1 MSLITRCPSCRTMFK
16 VAQDQLK
23 ASQGWVRC
31 GQCEQVFDAT
41 AHLVQEPPALTTPL
55 TTPPPGGGAAPTA
68 RAASVAGSPPK
79 SWEEEMVE
87 AEFGDLAA
95 QHDTPLDDLQ
105 LETPDASAWREPGF
119 TEDLE
124 HLPPPRSAEP
134 PLRSDGGGFPAPSAP
149 LPRFAAAT
157 MAGPH
162 EAAYHAPSQAGQ
174 ASMPSNSDHDGQEAE
189 ALSFMRRSRWRHPA
203 VRALLFLLC
212 CLLSLGL
219 LLQVARHERDRIA
232 AREPALRPWLHV
244 LCEQLDCAVE
254 PLRQIE
260 SVVIDGSAFSKIRD
274 ELYQLNLTLRN
285 KAPVNLALPAVEL
298 VLTDVQDQV
307 LIRRVLLPQE
317 LGAGS
322 GAAQDDGLRT
332 QGESRLIRSGGE
344 FQATVLME
352 IKNGN
357 RAAGA
362 SLEGR
367 VAGYRLL
374 AFYP

>member
-1 MSLITRCPSCRTMFK
+1 MFK

-23 ASQGWVRC
+23 VSQGWVRC

-55 TTPPPGGGAAPTA
+55 ATPASGGGVAAPA
-68 RAASVAGSPPK
+68 GPAPVAGLPPK

-95 QHDTPLDDLQ
+95 QHDTSLDDLQ
-105 LETPDASAWREPGF
+105 LETPEASAWREPRF
-119 TEDLE
+119 TED
-124 HLPPPRSAEP
+124 PVDSPAPRAAEP
-134 PLRSDGGGFPAPSAP
+134 VARPDLDGFPAPSAP
-149 LPRFAAAT
+149 LPRAAMPDPYASPRQRPPLPQAEQGPAP
-157 MAGPH
+157 AGSGDEGH
-162 EAAYHAPSQAGQ
+162 GA
-174 ASMPSNSDHDGQEAE
+174 AE

-203 VRALLFLLC
+203 VRALLVLLC
-212 CLLSLGL
+212 GLLSLGL

-232 AREPALRPWLHV
+232 AREPTLRPWLQV

-285 KAPVNLALPAVEL
+285 KAPVDLALPAVEL

-307 LIRRVLLPQE
+307 LIRRVLMPQE
-317 LGAGS
+317 LGPGS
-322 GAAQDDGLRT
+322 GSAPDDGVRT
-332 QGESRLIRSGGE
+332 QGASRLIRSGRE

-357 RAAGA
+357 GAANRAAGA
-362 SLEGR
+362 GLEGR

>member
-1 MSLITRCPSCRTMFK
+1 MFK

-23 ASQGWVRC
+23 VSQGWVRC

-55 TTPPPGGGAAPTA
+55 ATPPSGAGAAPA
-68 RAASVAGSPPK
+68 PAAGALPR
-79 SWEEEMVE
+79 SWEDEMVE

-95 QHDTPLDDLQ
+95 PHDAPLEDLQ

-124 HLPPPRSAEP
+124 GLPAPRAAEPPPRP
-134 PLRSDGGGFPAPSAP
+134 DGGGFPAPSAP
-149 LPRFAAAT
+149 LPRSAAAA
-157 MAGPH
+157 MAGPY
-162 EAAYHAPSQAGQ
+162 EAAYRGPSQPLHPAGQ
-174 ASMPSNSDHDGQEAE
+174 ASASASSGPDGQEAE

-203 VRALLFLLC
+203 VRALLLVLC

-244 LCEQLDCAVE
+244 LCEQLDCTVE

-285 KAPVNLALPAVEL
+285 KAPVDLALPAVEL

-322 GAAQDDGLRT
+322 GTAQDDVPRT
-332 QGESRLIRSGGE
+332 QGTSRLIRSGNE

-352 IKNGN
+352 IRNGNGGAN
-357 RAAGA
+357 RAAGPG
-362 SLEGR
+362 LEGR